1 MPVNP
6 FLGNRTGSLA
16 GTYPTADAFCAAA
29 TFNSTEG
36 GYCYSGDVYEPTF
49 DGGNGTTDGGTAVTG
64 PVTHHPLCLTR
75 VTTNRV
81 LSLHEYP
88 GAPSTVVTHTQS
100 GNFFLHDLRSWRPDE
115 NARLPP
121 QSPWFSVSSL
131 VRYSGE
137 LGMFSIAFH
146 PEFASN
152 RLFYISYTCDSREMP
167 DTCPPAAECA
177 CVRPQCTSQSADLCR
192 YVSVIAEYSAA
203 STPPREVRQILR
215 IGQPFANH
223 NGGQVVFGP
232 ANSTALYVMF
242 GDGGNAGDPYNLA
255 QAPSSLMG
263 KILKLDMSRAAEGAP
278 YGTEDVF
285 GEGWRAETWA
295 AGLRNPWRCDWIPGQ
310 GETMMCGDVGQN
322 RQEELTVVTAGT
334 NHGWPFFE
342 GTYRY
347 RPQGPPPGADFVAPV
362 FIYEH
367 SDGPRSVT
375 GGVFHPGR
383 RDRCKAGA
391 YLSADL
397 YGGGFVT
404 ELDGEGIWQTQ
415 TVPLRCTDSGGGLP
429 CPGSLRSIVGFGRAF
444 GESFL
449 LMDSGAYLVR
459 DPSACGIELGEGCAA
474 RIGAQPTGTAVP
486 TRPAGTATRTPTR
499 IPTRT
504 PGTTALPVE
513 SAAGPNLTPL
523 WITLGALGGAA
534 LLGGAGYLLYR
545 TTRRKEEPG
554 AGEDAASQASS
565 GYAWEE
571 AAGPKPEMV
580 AKV

>member
-1 MPVNP
+1 
-6 FLGNRTGSLA
+6 
-16 GTYPTADAFCAAA
+16 
-29 TFNSTEG
+29 
-36 GYCYSGDVYEPTF
+36 PTF

-278 YGTEDVF
+278 
-285 GEGWRAETWA
+285 TWA

-367 SDGPRSVT
+367 SDGPRSA
-375 GGVFHPGR
+375 
-383 RDRCKAGA
+383 CA

-429 CPGSLRSIVGFGRAF
+429 CPGSLRSI
-444 GESFL
+444 
-449 LMDSGAYLVR
+449 
-459 DPSACGIELGEGCAA
+459 
-474 RIGAQPTGTAVP
+474 PTGTAVP
-486 TRPAGTATRTPTR
+486 TRTAGNRHPHPDPHPHAHPPAPPRSPSNRRGGR
-499 IPTRT
+499 
-504 PGTTALPVE
+504 
-513 SAAGPNLTPL
+513 NLTPL

-534 LLGGAGYLLYR
+534 LLGGAG
-545 TTRRKEEPG
+545 EEPG